1 MAKIMSR
8 IVAIDY
14 GQKRVGVAVT
24 DENRIIATAL
34 ATVPTKDIFVF
45 LSNYLKTE
53 NVGCFVVGDPKQMN
67 NQASET
73 VKYIEPFVRKLRK
86 TFPDLLVERYDERFT
101 SKLALKAM
109 IEGGM
114 KKKERQK
121 KENIDKISAVLILQS
136 YMEFTG
142 Q

>member
-1 MAKIMSR
+1 MSR

>member
-14 GQKRVGVAVT
+14 GLKRVGLAVT

-34 ATVPTKDIFVF
+34 TTVRTNDIFIF

-101 SKLALKAM
+101 SKLALRAM

-114 KKKERQK
+114 KKKDRK
-121 KENIDKISAVLILQS
+121 NKENIDKISAVIILQS
-136 YMEFTG
+136 YMEFSG

>member
-1 MAKIMSR
+1 MSR

-14 GQKRVGVAVT
+14 GLKRVGLAVT

-34 ATVPTKDIFVF
+34 ATVRTNDIFIF

-101 SKLALKAM
+101 SKLALRAM

-114 KKKERQK
+114 KKKDRK
-121 KENIDKISAVLILQS
+121 NKENIDKISAVIILQS
-136 YMEFTG
+136 YMEFSG

>member
-14 GQKRVGVAVT
+14 GLKRVGLAVT

-34 ATVPTKDIFVF
+34 ATVRTKDIFIF

-101 SKLALKAM
+101 SKLALRAM

-114 KKKERQK
+114 KKKDRK
-121 KENIDKISAVLILQS
+121 NKENIDKISAVIILQS
-136 YMEFTG
+136 YMEFSG

>member
-1 MAKIMSR
+1 MSR

-14 GQKRVGVAVT
+14 GLKRVGVAVT

-34 ATVPTKDIFVF
+34 ATVPTKDIFEF
-45 LSNYLKTE
+45 LSNYVRTE

-73 VKYIEPFVRKLRK
+73 VKYIEPFVKKLRK
-86 TFPDLLVERYDERFT
+86 AFPDLLIERYDERFT

-114 KKKERQK
+114 KKKERKK